1 MSAAYNKLIKERN
14 LIEQELIS
22 THLKANEVC
31 FECEEIQDKV
41 KELKKQLKE
50 YDKKISKESRPIKSA
65 S

>member
-22 THLKANEVC
+22 TQLKANEVC

-50 YDKKISKESRPIKSA
+50 YDKKISKESRPIKSN
-65 S
+65 